1 MNRQVKIAEATHDQL
16 LKFARETLG
25 FNSPPNIGRETLVA
39 RISVAWTKDYI
50 TVAEAAAEVS
60 QAGPQP
66 LPQTAEQEAPEKP
79 MVRIN
84 IHITE
89 EAGGNEAVPVGV
101 NGRIMLIPRG
111 KDVDIPYTYYE
122 VLKHAVMKKYDP
134 MPDGGMNLVPRE
146 VPTYPFQVIL
156 AEVRE
161 DIAA

>member
-1 MNRQVKIAEATHDQL
+1 MNREVKIAEATHDQL

-25 FNSPPNIGRETLVA
+25 FNSPPNIGRETLIA
-39 RISVAWTKDYI
+39 RISVAWNKDHI
-50 TVAEAAAEVS
+50 TVAQAAAEVS
-60 QAGPQP
+60 QAGQAP
-66 LPQTAEQEAPEKP
+66 LPQTAEQQAPEKP

-122 VLKHAVMKKYDP
+122 VLKHAVMNKYDP
-134 MPDGGMNLVPRE
+134 MPDGGMNPVPRE